1 MSFVS
6 CLLVIDELAD
16 WLVVSVSMSVSV
28 SHTLKGTEN
37 R

>member
-16 WLVVSVSMSVSV
+16 WLVVSVSMSVS
-28 SHTLKGTEN
+28 HTLKGTEN